1 MGRMEDNSFH
11 VVAKS
16 CFYTQRNIYTE
27 HTAQYG
33 RLQEEVKDNKGKF
46 LNRKQGNVEAPTSFM
61 RGSNSLLLN
70 WETFGVS
77 HKFMGGGRLQ
87 DVRLYYV
94 N

>member
-16 CFYTQRNIYTE
+16 CFYTRRSIYTE

-61 RGSNSLLLN
+61 RGSNSLHFKLGNL
-70 WETFGVS
+70 WCFA
-77 HKFMGGGRLQ
+77 
-87 DVRLYYV
+87 
-94 N
+94 